1 MTWENAWLDNNENM
15 ARRSRNGF
23 FIGIKMVLWV
33 CVNYRQQI
41 NDAHAATLFGK
52 LHFIKMNVN
61 GTTDSA
67 DNTDGGCAGIASAP
81 SV

>member
-1 MTWENAWLDNNENM
+1 
-15 ARRSRNGF
+15 
-23 FIGIKMVLWV
+23 MVLWV

-52 LHFIKMNVN
+52 LHFIEMNVN

-67 DNTDGGCAGIASAP
+67 DNTDGGCAKIASAP